1 MSTSYLARAHATT
14 PAPRWPRV
22 AAALVWVACAGGCVH
37 APAVIENS
45 LGMRFV
51 QLPRGEFRMGSDESV
66 DRLASAFPAYGRER
80 LTALTDEAPV
90 HQVRITRPF
99 FLGQH
104 EVTVG
109 QFRRFLELSGYVPES
124 VAEPTPV
131 TVVTTNPSSV
141 TFVGLSR
148 GCEAD
153 EVTTQVTTTAA
164 TATTA
169 TITAASEVVRMR
181 RARDCCA

>member
-1 MSTSYLARAHATT
+1 MGVGVAVSAGTASSDCAADSSSTA
-14 PAPRWPRV
+14 
-22 AAALVWVACAGGCVH
+22 
-37 APAVIENS
+37 
-45 LGMRFV
+45 
-51 QLPRGEFRMGSDESV
+51 
-66 DRLASAFPAYGRER
+66 
-80 LTALTDEAPV
+80 
-90 HQVRITRPF
+90 
-99 FLGQH
+99 
-104 EVTVG
+104 
-109 QFRRFLELSGYVPES
+109 PES

-141 TFVGLSR
+141 TLVGLST

-169 TITAASEVVRMR
+169 TMTAASEVVRIR